1 LGLAAGAKLYIPG
14 WAMASQAFSANSAPL
29 PLWNAV
35 LADRSPLFAYGLAVV
50 TTGIGLGVDAA
61 LSGVLSS
68 NRSFILLG
76 TVALTAIAAGLGPGL
91 LAAALATAGL
101 YHFFWAPAAGQWDA
115 LGVAITFG
123 PMVFMVAWGGGMI
136 RVLYHDSLRKTVELK
151 AAVDERNELLSILS
165 EDFRTHLST
174 LKLNHNV
181 LRIFIE
187 SLGSRV
193 GDDFVRRFQLA
204 DRELSRLTTLI
215 DNVVEASKSKSG
227 RPIVNREEFDLSEL
241 AREIAN
247 ALTAQVQQAKCAL
260 DTDLRPAVGK
270 WDRFRLERLLLN
282 LLGNAIEY
290 APGSQITLRTYSD
303 GGRAKLVVED
313 HGPGMPEEKLHT
325 LFQPPDHADHRT
337 DKTAEMGLGL
347 YVAKKIVDAHG
358 GRIDVQ
364 SNVGVGSVF
373 TVDLPLYDN

>member
-1 LGLAAGAKLYIPG
+1 
-14 WAMASQAFSANSAPL
+14 MASQTFSANSEPL

-35 LADRSPLFAYGLAVV
+35 LADRSPLIGYGLAVV

-76 TVALTAIAAGLGPGL
+76 AVALTSIAAGLGPGL
-91 LAAALATAGL
+91 VAAALATAGL

-123 PMVFMVAWGGGMI
+123 PVVFMVAWGGGMI

-151 AAVDERNELLSILS
+151 AAVDERDELLSILS

-193 GDDFVRRFQLA
+193 GDDFARRFQLA
-204 DRELSRLTTLI
+204 DRELSRLTALI

-227 RPIVNREEFDLSEL
+227 PTVNREE
-241 AREIAN
+241 
-247 ALTAQVQQAKCAL
+247 
-260 DTDLRPAVGK
+260 
-270 WDRFRLERLLLN
+270 
-282 LLGNAIEY
+282 
-290 APGSQITLRTYSD
+290 
-303 GGRAKLVVED
+303 
-313 HGPGMPEEKLHT
+313 
-325 LFQPPDHADHRT
+325 
-337 DKTAEMGLGL
+337 
-347 YVAKKIVDAHG
+347 
-358 GRIDVQ
+358 
-364 SNVGVGSVF
+364 
-373 TVDLPLYDN
+373 